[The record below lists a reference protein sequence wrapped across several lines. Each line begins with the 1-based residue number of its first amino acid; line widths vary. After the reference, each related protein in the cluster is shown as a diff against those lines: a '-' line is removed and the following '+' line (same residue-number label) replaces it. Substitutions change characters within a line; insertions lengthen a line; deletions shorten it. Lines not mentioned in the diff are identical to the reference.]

1 MYEHHRRA
9 IDKVIAHF
17 QDDPKFPALII
28 AGSIAKGLE
37 REDSDVDVILVATDE
52 EYATRAPAWD
62 LAYYSTDSCDYE
74 GGYVD
79 GKICD
84 LQFLRDVA
92 DHGSDPARA
101 AFEGAWIGYSRIPEL
116 ADILSRIPVYP
127 EHEHQERIRSFYA
140 QVEAWRWYVGEAE
153 KWDDRYLLM
162 HTTSQLALF
171 SGRMILAH
179 NRILYPYH
187 KWFMHAL
194 RDAPDKPEDF
204 LALIDDLLEHPGK
217 ANADALCES
226 LFGFQ
231 EWDKPSEGWAARF
244 MKDSEWNW
252 RDGQPPIGDW

>member
-17 QDDPKFPALII
+17 RDDPKFPALII

-37 REDSDVDVILVATDE
+37 REDSDIDAILVTTDE
-52 EYATRAPAWD
+52 EYAKRAPTLD
-62 LAYYSTDSCDYE
+62 LHYYSTDFCDYE

-84 LQFLRDVA
+84 LQFLRDAA

-101 AFEGAWIGYSRIPEL
+101 AFRGAWIGYSHIPGL
-116 ADILSRIPVYP
+116 ADILSRIAVYL

-140 QVEAWRWYVGEAE
+140 QVEAWHWYVGEAE
-153 KWDDRYLLM
+153 KWDNRYLLM
-162 HTTSQLALF
+162 HATSQLVLF
-171 SGRMILAH
+171 CGRMILAH

-194 RDAPDKPEDF
+194 RDAPEKPDSF
-204 LALIDDLLEHPGK
+204 LALIDELLEHPGK
-217 ANADALCES
+217 TNADALCEK
-226 LFGFQ
+226 LFSFQ
-231 EWDKPSEGWAARF
+231 EWGKPSEG
-244 MKDSEWNW
+244 
-252 RDGQPPIGDW
+252 